1 MSTSEY
7 DSYRPPEPEG
17 GRKKRRRG
25 GRGGPGSGRGSGGQ
39 GGSGGGWQNP
49 GADGGREMPM
59 VEDVEFTS
67 YYGRPIVKPPP
78 WGHEISLYLF
88 LGGLAG
94 GSTLLGLGSQLSD
107 RPGMRAATRLTAITA
122 TAVGGAALVKDLGRP
137 ERFINMMRVVKVSSP
152 MSLGTWILSGFGV
165 GAGIT
170 SVIEVDRL
178 TREKLIPLGPFRKLL
193 HALELPTALE
203 SALFATPL
211 AAYTAVLLGDTAVP
225 TWNAAGRNG
234 LPYVFVSS
242 ASLAAGGAAMALS
255 PVREAE
261 PARLLALMGSAGDM
275 YAMSQMKKRMHPVEV
290 EPMEDGE
297 PGHKL
302 HRAEKLLIA
311 GAIGAAVV
319 EVGARVFAKKLGSRT
334 GDKALGV
341 AKGAAKG
348 AASGLVSGVASLKG
362 AGVVKAAASGAAGR
376 VAASGAATVAA
387 NKAGRSWKT
396 RTLLRTLSVVSGA
409 ALAAASAYTRFG
421 VLEAGI
427 ESTKDPRH
435 VIEPQRARLAERR
448 ARGITDDSITTA

>member
-25 GRGGPGSGRGSGGQ
+25 GRGSGSGRQ
-39 GGSGGGWQNP
+39 GGSGGGWQNR

-193 HALELPTALE
+193 HALELPAALE

-334 GDKALGV
+334 GDKALDV